1 MTKTMLLSARRFYQP
16 DAFII
21 PTPFVIP
28 MLLSSRRRRDLRSW
42 CQPLR
47 CFVPQHDKND
57 AFVIPTLL
65 SSRCLLSSRRRR
77 DLRSKCQPLRCFVP
91 QHDKNDAL
99 SSRRFCHPDAFV
111 IPTQE
116 GSAIQVP
123 TAQMLR
129 SSA

>member
-1 MTKTMLLSARRFYQP
+1 MADFVYPELPVNP
-16 DAFII
+16 DA
-21 PTPFVIP
+21 FVIP

-57 AFVIPTLL
+57 ASIAPTLYQPDAFVIPTLY
-65 SSRCLLSSRRRR
+65 
-77 DLRSKCQPLRCFVP
+77 
-91 QHDKNDAL
+91 
-99 SSRRFCHPDAFV
+99 HPDAFV